1 MERIS
6 SPHNNP
12 ELDLSLISSLY
23 MRDMTCTGWICSLR
37 RTGRSRKE
45 CNEDRLYKK
54 QSVNEEYLEA
64 FRTKSYI
71 EICNKAQEGIEKT
84 STKML
89 TSSSSSIPL
98 CMQLTEYL
106 LEPHQEMIAN
116 ITQRLKLHHLLVNY
130 FEASL
135 EACRCCDTILEAIHS
150 MRLAYRRITRVV
162 KLSKTVLDDEDD
174 DNDDKIHNKYVI
186 YRELASFAMQKNP
199 LSVVISTVKF
209 RDIHDRYVELLQ
221 RLKSTRR
228 EIRRRL
234 TLKRVCKKVLGIA
247 LITAHSVVLVAL
259 LVFAF
264 HSIVGLVAAPS
275 IVCGLVGLFVKRG
288 RERFR
293 SSYCDDEKLCE
304 QLDVAAKGVYV
315 LSNDLDTMS
324 RMVKRLHDE
333 VEHRKVVAEVCV
345 RNEKSEI
352 LLKQVMRDF
361 HEHESSFLEQLE
373 ELEGHIYLCF
383 LTTNRSRRLVVQ
395 EITDKK
401 RSWVKK

>member
-1 MERIS
+1 
-6 SPHNNP
+6 
-12 ELDLSLISSLY
+12 

-45 CNEDRLYKK
+45 CNEDRWYKK

-106 LEPHQEMIAN
+106 LEPRQEMIAN
-116 ITQRLKLHHLLVNY
+116 IAQRLKLHHLLVDY

-174 DNDDKIHNKYVI
+174 DNDDKIHN
-186 YRELASFAMQKNP
+186 N
-199 LSVVISTVKF
+199 TVKF
-209 RDIHDRYVELLQ
+209 RDIHDRHVELLQ

-401 RSWVKK
+401 VKH